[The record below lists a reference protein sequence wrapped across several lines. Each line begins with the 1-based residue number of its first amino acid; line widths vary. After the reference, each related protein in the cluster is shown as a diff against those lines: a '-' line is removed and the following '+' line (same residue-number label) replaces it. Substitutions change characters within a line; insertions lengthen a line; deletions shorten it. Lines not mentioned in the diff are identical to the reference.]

1 MSWLYLFV
9 FVALL
14 CSSAVERLDKAH
26 FMDTLI
32 KVIPSM
38 AAYLSLREEKDAR
51 CRKGLVFHVSL
62 W

>member
-1 MSWLYLFV
+1 MSWLYLLV

-14 CSSAVERLDKAH
+14 CGSAVERLDKAN

-38 AAYLSLREEKDAR
+38 AAYLFLREQNAVR
-51 CRKGLVFHVSL
+51 CLRGPAFRVSL